1 MRCDSCRKRGAR
13 YFVDGSDQWG
23 HYTWWDPMIV
33 VLCGECAAET
43 SYDTPEEYASFLDEQ
58 LFHMEEER
66 DTYEDKLE
74 EVRDLKKYME
84 DLALANR
91 EEG

>member
-1 MRCDSCRKRGAR
+1 
-13 YFVDGSDQWG
+13 
-23 HYTWWDPMIV
+23 MIV

-66 DTYEDKLE
+66 DKLE